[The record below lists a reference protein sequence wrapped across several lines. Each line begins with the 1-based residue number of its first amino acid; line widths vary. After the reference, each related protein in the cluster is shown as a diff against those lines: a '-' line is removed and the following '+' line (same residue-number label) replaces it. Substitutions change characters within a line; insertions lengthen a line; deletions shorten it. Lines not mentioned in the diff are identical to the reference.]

1 MIAKYRRYRYLV
13 SILGYRKWYR
23 YLSQVSE
30 LGIEKY
36 RYLGEVSEL
45 GIEKYRYLGEVSN
58 TKYFYALYKYFAMC
72 RSNSQNQSQEG
83 NIKTVGMSTFFPL
96 PIWWDGGD
104 TLCLSVKTCGLED
117 H

>member
-36 RYLGEVSEL
+36 RYLSEVSEL
-45 GIEKYRYLGEVSN
+45 GIEKYRYLGEVSKPGIE
-58 TKYFYALYKYFAMC
+58 KYQYLILVSIPTTSIVELHANVIG
-72 RSNSQNQSQEG
+72 R
-83 NIKTVGMSTFFPL
+83 
-96 PIWWDGGD
+96 
-104 TLCLSVKTCGLED
+104 
-117 H
+117 